1 MNNQLE
7 LVNELCSLSKFSLW
21 RSKFLLK
28 TAETG
33 VSGENTGVVCDLLT
47 CGLRTVDW
55 YCKNGCITYIQI
67 KTEVLA
73 RHIEILRKLNSPEYI
88 YFGASIYHRTFM
100 YCVEYLRTHR
110 FMILHP
116 LPASMSHAFRH
127 KFLKMNIYIYI
138 FWSTNLKMYRY
149 TYSYIIICTVKS
161 QIDIQ
166 TEKQI

>member
-33 VSGENTGVVCDLLT
+33 VSGENNGVVCDLLT

-55 YCKNGCITYIQI
+55 YCKNVCITYIQI
-67 KTEVLA
+67 KTAVLA
-73 RHIEILRKLNSPEYI
+73 RRIESLRKLNSKLNSPQSTEYI
-88 YFGASIYHRTFM
+88 YFGASIYQRTFM

-116 LPASMSHAFRH
+116 LPASMSHTFRH

-149 TYSYIIICTVKS
+149 MYSCMYC
-161 QIDIQ
+161 
-166 TEKQI
+166 